1 MQILGRKPVTSFM
14 AEMAASLTALLFWT
28 VMVFSSFMVVSADQ
42 GIIRAESGD
51 TVILPCR
58 APENQTVTAAEWRR
72 ADLDFSEYVILY
84 QNKKVDKEASCPSFK
99 NRTDL
104 QDVEN
109 GDASLV
115 LQKVT
120 TADRGTYQCWIVQG
134 GNSRRK
140 SSILD
145 IDPTVIINLIVQPD
159 RRIITA
165 EHGENVILPCRAPEN
180 ERDGDV
186 EWSRTDLESG
196 QYVLMYRN
204 GKVYQEVQSPSFRNR
219 VDLQDM
225 KNGDVSLVLN
235 KVTTDDTGT
244 YECRVVQRENSCRR
258 RFILN
263 TDPLSVINLRV
274 EPAPSWPTVLQVLL
288 VLVVL
293 ALIVAGLLYRNRLC
307 FMSEYN
313 VVVDSEEESVLLPCR
328 TRPLLPGD
336 ARVEWMDK
344 GKRKVHVY
352 ENGSDHSKE
361 QDQFYRN
368 RTKINKDLLRTGDLS
383 LTLEQLTDGDTNTYT
398 CIVSRG
404 KRNNLIKKQVDLQVK
419 VPQVEVD
426 SGVESVL
433 LPIRTTVTLPEDA
446 RVEWRDRGGRRV
458 HVYENGSDNTKE
470 QNWFYRN
477 RTKMNEDLL
486 RTGDLSLTLEH
497 PTDEDTD
504 IYTCIVS
511 SGEENILIKKQV
523 DLKVKV
529 PQVEV
534 DSGVESVLLPCRTTY
549 TLPGDARVEWRDS
562 SRWKVHVY
570 ENGSDRP
577 EEQDQFYRNR
587 TKMNEDLLR
596 TGNLSLTLKHLTD
609 RHTNTKIYTC
619 IISRGKR
626 NILMKKQVDLKVKVH
641 QVEVE
646 KGAES
651 VLLPFTTTPD
661 LPGDAEVEWM
671 DRVDRKVHVYENGSH
686 QPGEQNQFYRNRT
699 KIREDLLRTGDLSLT
714 LMNPTMRDSGEYE
727 CLVWKDG
734 EVLRRKKIL
743 LTVKARRVQ
752 VKNQPEDIRTR
763 TCSTDPIPLMA
774 DQSV

>member
-1 MQILGRKPVTSFM
+1 
-14 AEMAASLTALLFWT
+14 MAASLTALLLWT
-28 VMVFSSFMVVSADQ
+28 LMVCSSFMVVCADQ
-42 GIIRAESGD
+42 GIIRAESGE

-99 NRTDL
+99 DRVDL

-165 EHGENVILPCRAPEN
+165 EHGENVILPCRAPKN
-180 ERDGDV
+180 DPDGDV

-204 GKVYQEVQSPSFRNR
+204 GKVYQEVQSPSYRNR

-244 YECRVVQRENSCRR
+244 YECRVVQRGKGCRR
-258 RFILN
+258 TSILD
-263 TDPLSVINLRV
+263 TDPLSIINLRV

-313 VVVDSEEESVLLPCR
+313 VVVDSGKESVLLPCR
-328 TRPLLPGD
+328 TRPFLPGD
-336 ARVEWMDK
+336 ARVEWKDSRD
-344 GKRKVHVY
+344 RKVHVY
-352 ENGSDHSKE
+352 ENGSDQPEE
-361 QDQFYRN
+361 QDQFYR
-368 RTKINKDLLRTGDLS
+368 T
-383 LTLEQLTDGDTNTYT
+383 
-398 CIVSRG
+398 
-404 KRNNLIKKQVDLQVK
+404 
-419 VPQVEVD
+419 
-426 SGVESVL
+426 
-433 LPIRTTVTLPEDA
+433 
-446 RVEWRDRGGRRV
+446 
-458 HVYENGSDNTKE
+458 
-470 QNWFYRN
+470 

-497 PTDEDTD
+497 PTDGDTN

-511 SGEENILIKKQV
+511 RGEENILMEKEV
-523 DLKVKV
+523 HLKVKV

-534 DSGVESVLLPCRTTY
+534 DSGEESVLLPWRTTV
-549 TLPGDARVEWRDS
+549 TLPGDARVEWRD
-562 SRWKVHVY
+562 RGDRKVHVY

-596 TGNLSLTLKHLTD
+596 TGDLSLTLEHPTD
-609 RHTNTKIYTC
+609 GDTNIYTC
-619 IISRGKR
+619 IISRGKGD
-626 NILMKKQVDLKVKVH
+626 ILMKKQVDLNVKVQ
-641 QVEVE
+641 QVLEVDSGE
-646 KGAES
+646 KF
-651 VLLPFTTTPD
+651 VLLPCRTTVTV
-661 LPGDAEVEWM
+661 PGDARVEWR
-671 DRVDRKVHVYENGSH
+671 DRRNRRAHVYANGSDH
-686 QPGEQNQFYRNRT
+686 PEELDKRYRNRT
-699 KIREDLLRTGDLSLT
+699 KMKKDLLRTGDLSLT
-714 LMNPTMRDSGEYE
+714 LKHPTNRDTNIYTCILFSR
-727 CLVWKDG
+727 DG
-734 EVLRRKKIL
+734 NILMKKQVIL
-743 LTVKARRVQ
+743 Q
-752 VKNQPEDIRTR
+752 VKGQ
-763 TCSTDPIPLMA
+763 
-774 DQSV
+774 